1 MSGEADN
8 GSDAKAGKPDKGSKT
23 VGVLGRMAV
32 LGAGAGVLAWLLA
45 GLHPQ
50 RQAVAAGVRAL
61 GWEQAQ
67 ALSPSPLW
75 IDARSRAE
83 FEAGHV
89 PGAVWVSEE
98 DWQGGL
104 IRLAPLLRAG
114 HPLVVYCR
122 SASCASSA
130 RVAQRLRRDLD
141 WQEVFVLRG
150 GWEEKKQR

>member
-1 MSGEADN
+1 MSREGDN
-8 GSDAKAGKPDKGSKT
+8 GSDAKAGKPDKGSKAI
-23 VGVLGRMAV
+23 GVLGRMAV
-32 LGAGAGVLAWLLA
+32 LGAAAGVLALLLA

-104 IRLAPLLRAG
+104 IRLAPMLRAG
-114 HPLVVYCR
+114 RPLGVYCG

-150 GWEEKKQR
+150 GWEGKN